1 MNPEELSR
9 VVVIG
14 TSGAGKT
21 TFARELSS
29 ILGCPHVELDA
40 LYWGADWTEVADDV
54 FRERVQ
60 AATAG
65 DRWVVDGDYARATDL
80 VWPKST
86 AVIWLNLG
94 FAIVF
99 SQALTRTF
107 RRILTREELW
117 AGNRE
122 GLGNLFDR
130 EGIPLWVIRT
140 FHRRRR
146 AYAQLIREPGSAQSF
161 RVIELCT
168 RREVDEFL
176 ERVRRDA

>member
-40 LYWGADWTEVADDV
+40 LYWGANWTEVADDV

-65 DRWVVDGDYARATDL
+65 NRWVVDGDYARATDL
-80 VWPKST
+80 VWPKLT

-94 FAIVF
+94 FARVF
-99 SQALTRTF
+99 SRGGESAHFGVILYPRGALGWETEKASEACWTG
-107 RRILTREELW
+107 I
-117 AGNRE
+117 
-122 GLGNLFDR
+122 
-130 EGIPLWVIRT
+130 GIPWWVIRT
-140 FHRRRR
+140 VSWRRRR
-146 AYAQLIREPGSAQSF
+146 AYATAHPTPE
-161 RVIELCT
+161 
-168 RREVDEFL
+168 
-176 ERVRRDA
+176 

>member
-40 LYWGADWTEVADDV
+40 LYWGANWTEVADDV

-65 DRWVVDGDYARATDL
+65 NRWVVDGDYARATDL

-99 SQALTRTF
+99 SQSVDSEPFAGSY
-107 RRILTREELW
+107 TREELW
-117 AGNRE
+117 AGKPRRPRKPFRPGLEFPCGSFGRFMAAAPGLCDSSFENRV
-122 GLGNLFDR
+122 F
-130 EGIPLWVIRT
+130 
-140 FHRRRR
+140 R
-146 AYAQLIREPGSAQSF
+146 AASLSGRSSCAQ
-161 RVIELCT
+161 
-168 RREVDEFL
+168 RREV
-176 ERVRRDA
+176 R

>member
-29 ILGCPHVELDA
+29 ILGCPYVELDA
-40 LYWGADWTEVADDV
+40 LYWGANWTEVADDV

-65 DRWVVDGDYARATDL
+65 DRWVVDGNYARATDL

-99 SQALTRTF
+99 SRAVKRTF
-107 RRILTREELW
+107 RRIYTREELW

-122 GLGNLFDR
+122 SLSVLDR
-130 EGIPLWVIRT
+130 DWIPWWVIRT
-140 FHRRRR
+140 FWRRRR
-146 AYAQLIREPGSAQSF
+146 AYANLLHPSDKKPHYC
-161 RVIELCT
+161 VVELCT
-168 RREVDEFL
+168 EAEVRKFL
-176 ERVRRDA
+176 EDARGEG